1 MKKTKMLQG
10 SIMMIKGRI
19 MMKTMSGKSG
29 GTWKCTAKC
38 KALKQFEV
46 DTVREFKSHFVSE

>member
-1 MKKTKMLQG
+1 
-10 SIMMIKGRI
+10 
-19 MMKTMSGKSG
+19 MSGKNG

-46 DTVREFKSHFVSE
+46 DATLEFKSHFECE